1 LYASLIVT
9 TVTNLFREFNKGG
22 HILEVVRKI
31 KKTPAPTPTPKR
43 QKTGKVKTPP
53 HPHPHQKPKNLQN

>member
-1 LYASLIVT
+1 MRGYGHLSISLL
-9 TVTNLFREFNKGG
+9 LFRIFG

-31 KKTPAPTPTPKR
+31 KKTPTPKR

-53 HPHPHQKPKNLQN
+53 HPHQKPKNLQN